1 MADRHPRR
9 DLHTPVRKE
18 VFSER
23 GGRSMSRMS
32 FPDEVGCSSQMKST
46 WPSVLTGRSSVV
58 YRVQSRFRL
67 AQMDRPPAGSCA
79 PASTPRPA
87 RRVLA
92 DGGTSRSW
100 TYASVHR
107 RRWPSS
113 LTASSSVTATSV
125 TSSSGGRVH
134 GNPVSLPTSPLPRD
148 RCCPRTSTTRSSPAA
163 TRRTDAPRLVGVTC
177 PELSGAGPLTP
188 SNGAGYAPGRGIVG
202 GGAAMVDAVGV
213 HGISQQQGG
222 PTELLRAWNDGL
234 GAAPA
239 SRPAPRPW
247 TSVTTATCCCRTG
260 RRTPRSRRRPRGRR

>member
-1 MADRHPRR
+1 
-9 DLHTPVRKE
+9 
-18 VFSER
+18 
-23 GGRSMSRMS
+23 MSRMS

-107 RRWPSS
+107 RRWPSP

-163 TRRTDAPRLVGVTC
+163 TRRTDAPRLVRVTS
-177 PELSGAGPLTP
+177 PDLSGAGPLTP
-188 SNGAGYAPGRGIVG
+188 SNGAGYPPGRGTVGKAPPWWTRWACTVSRSSRVGRPSCCGRGTTGSAPPQQVGRRPDHGHRLLRQLAAAGLADGRHGHVG
-202 GGAAMVDAVGV
+202 GQGDVGDGGASG
-213 HGISQQQGG
+213 S
-222 PTELLRAWNDGL
+222 
-234 GAAPA
+234 
-239 SRPAPRPW
+239 
-247 TSVTTATCCCRTG
+247 
-260 RRTPRSRRRPRGRR
+260 